1 LLYEVKGGGWSAPD
15 QTCARPGNRASVLA
29 RAATDARYMA
39 SGAQLRRRVPVE
51 RTAWRLAALDPVELS
66 LTADARPGAGA
77 MRYTLGAMS
86 TRNIAI
92 AALVIVVVVVII
104 LFVL

>member
-1 LLYEVKGGGWSAPD
+1 MQSATAAPPAPAVK
-15 QTCARPGNRASVLA
+15 
-29 RAATDARYMA
+29 
-39 SGAQLRRRVPVE
+39 
-51 RTAWRLAALDPVELS
+51 RTAGRLAALRSVELS
-66 LTADARPGAGA
+66 RTPDARACAGA
-77 MRYTLGAMS
+77 MRYTLVAMS